1 MTANPAR
8 LLVRSHF
15 DAFEGWNVIAAART
29 PDAVLKPTAVIWT
42 GKLDRTGYGNGAT
55 VTSTVDV
62 WLLTPK
68 QDDPEDSLD
77 QMLTTALDA
86 IEDADGVSWSEA
98 TRASLDGTWH
108 GWHIVL
114 TVTHQLTKE

>member
-8 LLVRSHF
+8 GLVRDAF
-15 DAFEGWNVIAAART
+15 DAIDGWNVIAAART

-42 GKLDRTGYGNGAT
+42 GKLTRTGYGNGGL
-55 VTSTVDV
+55 VTSTVDL
-62 WLLTPK
+62 WLITPK

-77 QMLTTALDA
+77 EMLTTALNT
-86 IEDADGVSWSEA
+86 IEDTAGITWTEA
-98 TRASLDGTWH
+98 VRASLDGAFH

-114 TVTHQLTKE
+114 TVTHNLTKE

>member
-8 LLVRSHF
+8 LLVRDLF
-15 DAFEGWNVIAAART
+15 RAVTGWNVIAAART
-29 PDAVLKPTAVIWT
+29 PDAVLKPTALIWT
-42 GKLDRTGYGNGAT
+42 SKLDRTVYGAGAL
-55 VTSTVDV
+55 VTSSVDV

-77 QMLTTALDA
+77 QMLTTAIEA
-86 IEDADGVSWSEA
+86 IEDVESLTWSEA